1 MNPLSI
7 LKLGAATLLVVG
19 AYFFGLSQGHDSE
32 QLKLAQSQVS
42 QLTDTIKRY
51 ETKQKEQTIALA
63 ELRVSESAAR
73 ADSDRMRDI
82 TDTIKRYETKQK
94 EQTIALA
101 ELRVSES
108 AARADSDRMRDRI
121 ASLEKRTKTA
131 QASLE
136 KRTKTAQARDTV
148 RCLELGAECR
158 ELLQQARG
166 ALNYCRKALQ

>member
-1 MNPLSI
+1 MNIFSL

-51 ETKQKEQTIALA
+51 ETKQKEQSIALA
-63 ELRVSESAAR
+63 ELRVSES
-73 ADSDRMRDI
+73 
-82 TDTIKRYETKQK
+82 T
-94 EQTIALA
+94 
-101 ELRVSES
+101 
-108 AARADSDRMRDRI
+108 ARADSDRMRDRI
-121 ASLEKRTKTA
+121 HDLEKRAKT
-131 QASLE
+131 SP
-136 KRTKTAQARDTV
+136 ARDTV

>member
-1 MNPLSI
+1 MNIFSL

-51 ETKQKEQTIALA
+51 ETKQKEQ
-63 ELRVSESAAR
+63 S
-73 ADSDRMRDI
+73 
-82 TDTIKRYETKQK
+82 
-94 EQTIALA
+94 IALA

-121 ASLEKRTKTA
+121 HDLEKRA
-131 QASLE
+131 
-136 KRTKTAQARDTV
+136 KTAQARDTV

>member
-7 LKLGAATLLVVG
+7 LKFGAGALIVIG
-19 AYFFGLSQGHDSE
+19 AYFLGLSQGHDSE
-32 QLKLAQSQVS
+32 QLKNAQAHVRE
-42 QLTDTIKRY
+42 LTETIQRY

-73 ADSDRMRDI
+73 ADSDRMRDRI
-82 TDTIKRYETKQK
+82 ASLEYETKQK

-131 QASLE
+131 QA
-136 KRTKTAQARDTV
+136 RDTV
-148 RCLELGAECR
+148 RCLQLGAECR

>member
-1 MNPLSI
+1 MNPFYL
-7 LKLGAATLLVVG
+7 LKLGAGVLVVIG

-32 QLKLAQSQVS
+32 QLKNAQAQVRE
-42 QLTDTIKRY
+42 LTETIQRY

-73 ADSDRMRDI
+73 ADH
-82 TDTIKRYETKQK
+82 
-94 EQTIALA
+94 
-101 ELRVSES
+101 
-108 AARADSDRMRDRI
+108 DRMRDRI
-121 ASLEKRTKTA
+121 HDLETRAKTA
-131 QASLE
+131 P
-136 KRTKTAQARDTV
+136 ARDTV